1 VIIFYLSTNNLN
13 CHVISICPGSPGH
26 FLAGGEALDA
36 HVPDDL
42 RPFVIRLV
50 QHGAGRQRRPGGPA
64 GPAGP
69 EATGARREADDE
81 FADECGTYRWK
92 SGYRSR
98 ARMSRDVV
106 ARRGDGY
113 RSG

>member
-1 VIIFYLSTNNLN
+1 MIIFYLSTNNLN

-50 QHGAGRQRRPGGPA
+50 QHGAGRQRRPAGRQARQAPRPLVPGGRLTTSSPMSAVPIGGNRGTVA
-64 GPAGP
+64 GR
-69 EATGARREADDE
+69 ECLAT
-81 FADECGTYRWK
+81 W
-92 SGYRSR
+92 
-98 ARMSRDVV
+98 
-106 ARRGDGY
+106 
-113 RSG
+113 